1 MGSLMQ
7 LMMKQGNLIDARAFA
22 LLQNR
27 VTELENLIKTLQSEQ
42 RPKLGRPAKVNDEPR
57 QTQVDST
64 SRD

>member
-27 VTELENLIKTLQSEQ
+27 VTELENMVKALQSEQ

-57 QTQVDST
+57 QTQVNSP

>member
-1 MGSLMQ
+1 MDSLMF
-7 LMMKQGNLIDARAFA
+7 MMKQGNLIDARAFA

-27 VTELENLIKTLQSEQ
+27 VTELENLVKSLQSEQ

-57 QTQVDST
+57 QTQVDNP